1 VTGASRYLCTR
12 CLRLG
17 DPSVRGCSGQLVCTV
32 LDYHLADKI
41 SPHHAIRHS
50 VAAMLRRAT
59 FKRRLPGKSQSG
71 ASHDAEFADHGIPQA
86 HFRTRYIG

>member
-1 VTGASRYLCTR
+1 MYLLLAAGR
-12 CLRLG
+12 SERA
-17 DPSVRGCSGQLVCTV
+17 GCSDQLVCTV